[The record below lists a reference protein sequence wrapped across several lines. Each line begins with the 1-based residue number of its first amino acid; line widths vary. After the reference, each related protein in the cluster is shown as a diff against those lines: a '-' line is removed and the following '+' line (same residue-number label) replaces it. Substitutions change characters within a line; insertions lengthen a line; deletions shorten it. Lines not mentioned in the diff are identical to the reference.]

1 MQTTREPWFRRRG
14 YLHFD
19 RPVGQAAALTIVSD
33 PVRVAQRSFFPFLDF
48 DILST
53 KVKWDDDLEQLVR
66 KRKERKVA
74 YASHID
80 SHIYS
85 YYCQLLSARYEQEL
99 TRRGLEDCVLA
110 FRSLGKSNIHFAAE
124 GFTEV
129 SRRSNCFVLGL
140 DIRGF
145 FDTLDHKI
153 LKSAWMAVL
162 GVAQL
167 SPDHYAV
174 YKAITRFS
182 MVNLDSVLEL
192 LGISKNN
199 PKKGRN
205 RLCSPEDFRE
215 KVRPSGMIR
224 ANSTGKGI
232 PQGSSISALLS
243 NIYMLEFDCFINEYV
258 EGLGGKYFRYCD
270 DMLFVLPLAAKT
282 TCEAV
287 IKDAISKCKL
297 EIQDAKTE
305 RRDFVTRGGRLV
317 TDKPLQY
324 LGFLFDGERIYLRSA
339 SLARYSDRLM
349 RGMHVA
355 KATMRKRNR
364 ARVARG
370 ADPRPLFMGNLMR
383 RYTYFGRRNFI
394 SYGYRAA
401 KIMNSQSIRKQLRP
415 LWTKFQLALK
425 EERRKR

>member
-1 MQTTREPWFRRRG
+1 MQADTEPWFRRRG

-19 RPVGQAAALTIVSD
+19 RPVGQDTALTIVSD
-33 PVRVAQRSFFPFLDF
+33 PIRVAQRGFFPFLDF

-53 KVKWDDDLEQLVR
+53 KVKWDDDLRQLVR

-85 YYCQLLSARYEQEL
+85 YYGQLLSLRYEQEL
-99 TRRGLEDCVLA
+99 AKRDLTDCVLA
-110 FRSLGKSNIHFAAE
+110 FRALAKSNIHFAAE
-124 GFTEV
+124 GFAEIM
-129 SRRSNCFVLGL
+129 RRNGTYVLGL

-145 FDTLDHKI
+145 FDNLDHKI
-153 LKSAWMAVL
+153 LKSAWASVL
-162 GVAQL
+162 GTSKL
-167 SPDHYAV
+167 PSDHYSV
-174 YKAITRFS
+174 YKAITRYS

-192 LGISKNN
+192 LGISQNN
-199 PKKGRN
+199 PKKGRD
-205 RLCSPEDFRE
+205 RLCTSEEFRD
-215 KVRPSGMIR
+215 KVRASDLIR
-224 ANSTGKGI
+224 ANKEVKGI

-243 NIYMLEFDCFINEYV
+243 NIYMLEFDERVNEYV
-258 EGLGGKYFRYCD
+258 KRLGGRYFRYCD
-270 DMLFVLPLAAKT
+270 DMLFVLPLAAKV
-282 TCEAV
+282 TCEDV
-287 IKDAISKCKL
+287 IKDAISQYKL

-305 RRDFVTRGGRLV
+305 RREFVLKMGRLV

-324 LGFLFDGERIYLRSA
+324 LGFLFDGKNIYLRSA
-339 SLARYSDRLM
+339 SLARYSDRLT
-349 RGMHVA
+349 RGVRLA
-355 KATMRKRNR
+355 KATMRKRNK

-370 ADPRPLFMGNLMR
+370 DAPRPLFTGNLTK

-425 EERRKR
+425 DERQR

>member
-1 MQTTREPWFRRRG
+1 MQAATESWFRRRG

-19 RPVGQAAALTIVSD
+19 RPVGQATALTIVSD
-33 PVRVAQRSFFPFLDF
+33 PIRVAQRGFFPFLDF

-53 KVKWDDDLEQLVR
+53 KVKWDDDLKQLMR

-85 YYCQLLSARYEQEL
+85 YYCQLLSLQYEQEL
-99 TRRGLEDCVLA
+99 AKRDLADCVLA
-110 FRSLGKSNIHFAAE
+110 FRALGKSNIHFAAE
-124 GFTEV
+124 GFAEIMK
-129 SRRSNCFVLGL
+129 RSSSYVLGL

-145 FDTLDHKI
+145 FDTLDHRI
-153 LKSAWMAVL
+153 LKSAWTSVL
-162 GVAQL
+162 GASQL
-167 SPDHYAV
+167 PQDHYAV
-174 YKAITRFS
+174 YKAITRYS

-199 PKKGRN
+199 PKKGRD
-205 RLCSPEDFRE
+205 RLCTPEEFRD
-215 KVRPSGMIR
+215 KVRSSDLIR
-224 ANSTGKGI
+224 ENKDGKGI

-243 NIYMLEFDCFINEYV
+243 NIYMLEFDECVNEYV
-258 EGLGGKYFRYCD
+258 KGLGGRYFRYCD
-270 DMLFVLPLAAKT
+270 DMLFVLPLAAKV

-287 IKDAISKCKL
+287 IKNAISRYKL

-305 RRDFVTRGGRLV
+305 RREFVSRAGRLV

-324 LGFLFDGERIYLRSA
+324 LGFLFDGKNIYLRSA
-339 SLARYSDRLM
+339 SLARYSDRLA
-349 RGMHVA
+349 RGVRVA
-355 KATMRKRNR
+355 KATMKKRNR

-370 ADPRPLFMGNLMR
+370 DEPRPLFIGNLSR

-401 KIMNSQSIRKQLRP
+401 RIMNSQSIRKQLRP
-415 LWTKFQLALK
+415 LWTKFQIALK
-425 EERRKR
+425 E